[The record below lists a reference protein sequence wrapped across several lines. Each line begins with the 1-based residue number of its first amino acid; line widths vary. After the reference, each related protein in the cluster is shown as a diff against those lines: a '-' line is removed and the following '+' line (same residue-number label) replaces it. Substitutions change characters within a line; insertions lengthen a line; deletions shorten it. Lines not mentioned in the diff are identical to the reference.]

1 MPELL
6 DPPVAALPDADTTT
20 PPLRTTEAIMVEV
33 QSLGERIRDPNT
45 PPAEKLAARLRILQE
60 LMPEM
65 GGPWTPEDEALD
77 REMMRNIDSR
87 RPPGHRLFDQYLS
100 EEKT

>member
-1 MPELL
+1 MLELL
-6 DPPVAALPDADTTT
+6 EPPAAPTPDIPEPT
-20 PPLRTTEAIMVEV
+20 RTREAIMAEARA
-33 QSLGERIRDPNT
+33 LGERIRDPNT
-45 PPAEKLAARLRILQE
+45 PPEERKTLRLRILTE

-77 REMMRNIDSR
+77 REMMRSIDSR

-100 EEKT
+100 EERT

>member
-6 DPPVAALPDADTTT
+6 DPPVTATA
-20 PPLRTTEAIMVEV
+20 PPPRATEAIMAEV
-33 QSLGERIRDPNT
+33 RALGERIRDPNM